1 MDSRLR
7 GNDKGDRKTGKCM
20 HIDFWLRWCKVLGG
34 NCKNMKTNSKYIFFS
49 LFASFILL
57 ALHSMY
63 IIGIAYTQNKPENLL
78 WSLPL
83 LIISISVIFCVFVFK
98 PAIDK
103 IWSSWPEKINGDKI
117 GNPNNK
123 VMSHEELLAEKSEYK
138 WSTLMGPSTREQVQ
152 KVIERKGKGWRLPT
166 ESELTGFDIKC
177 PYFHHR
183 HVLSY
188 WLQGEASL
196 IVRGGS
202 WVHENVPADTK
213 ANYCLV
219 REV

>member
-1 MDSRLR
+1 MKKS
-7 GNDKGDRKTGKCM
+7 M

-34 NCKNMKTNSKYIFFS
+34 NCKNMKTKSKYIFFS
-49 LFASFILL
+49 LFASLILL

-63 IIGIAYTQNKPENLL
+63 IIGIAYTQNKPENLS

-98 PAIDK
+98 PAINKTWASLATKEDECK
-103 IWSSWPEKINGDKI
+103 LMESGDKA
-117 GNPNNK
+117 
-123 VMSHEELLAEKSEYK
+123 MLYEERLAKKSEFK

-152 KVIERKGKGWRLPT
+152 KVIERKRKGWRLPT